1 MNISATD
8 KRNVAWIAAFAAISW
23 LGEFVHNRIELPGLT
38 FFSPENSLTALVTAT
53 LVLLWL
59 FLSPRKII
67 GVLLLALGLLH
78 LIGGAM
84 ISVIPFKFLPFY
96 PEQSV
101 THYLSHILYGFAQ
114 LPLII
119 IMVVELRR
127 APHIR

>member
-1 MNISATD
+1 MKFTEND
-8 KRNVAWIAAFAAISW
+8 KRNVTWVAAFAVLSW
-23 LGEFVHNRIELPGLT
+23 LGEFVHNQIELPGLT
-38 FFSPENSLTALVTAT
+38 FFSPENSLTALVTVT

-59 FLSPRKII
+59 FLPSRKII
-67 GVLLLALGLLH
+67 GMLLLALGLLH

-84 ISVIPFKFLPFY
+84 ISVIPFKFLPFF

-119 IMVVELRR
+119 MMIVAIWRKPR
-127 APHIR
+127 IR